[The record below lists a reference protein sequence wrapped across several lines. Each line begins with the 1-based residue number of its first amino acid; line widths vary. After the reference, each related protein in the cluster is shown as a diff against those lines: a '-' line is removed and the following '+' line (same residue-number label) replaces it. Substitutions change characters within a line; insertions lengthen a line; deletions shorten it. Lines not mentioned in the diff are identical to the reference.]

1 MKDVGSKLMIY
12 FVWAK
17 FKVSYKRGP
26 FVLRPS
32 ARNCAVR
39 PLVGLEIRISANK
52 LVSIVVA

>member
-39 PLVGLEIRISANK
+39 PLVGLEIRISAK
-52 LVSIVVA
+52 LVSIVVT

>member
-1 MKDVGSKLMIY
+1 MIY

-32 ARNCAVR
+32 ARNCAVW
-39 PLVGLEIRISANK
+39 PLVGLEIRISAK